1 MTSADLKTLT
11 ALLTGLAG
19 VATAVA
25 SCNTAAQE
33 RLKADNK
40 IYTTLAD
47 GQKQQGTELTELH
60 RQLDEL
66 RGYLQ
71 AARAM
76 PPMPIPA
83 PSSSAPVVLTPLR
96 QLLLKPLPPLPPATP
111 RPVLKALPQ
120 FNAL

>member
-40 IYTTLAD
+40 IYTTLAE
-47 GQKQQGTELTELH
+47 GQKAQGTELTELH

-76 PPMPIPA
+76 PPVPIPV
-83 PSSSAPVVLTPLR
+83 PSSSAPVILTPLR
-96 QLLLKPLPPLPPATP
+96 QLLLKPLPPIPSAAPS
-111 RPVLKALPQ
+111 PVHKMLPQ
-120 FNAL
+120 FDAL